1 MTSAGIRMRE
11 ESVPTMPLS
20 VPAIRP
26 RKETMRKVVE
36 IESMAEIQIGAAE
49 SIPSPRKICHIN

>member
-1 MTSAGIRMRE
+1 MRE